1 MRKAV
6 SPISGNNKYLYNG
19 KELQDELGQYDYGA
33 RFYDPVIGRFSAV
46 DPKASKMP
54 SWSPY
59 SAFYNNTIRFIDPD
73 GQEPTPAEAARMAA
87 HVYGDKKDNILTGGW
102 RVSSRD
108 FGLKGKDLNNVATG
122 LKSLVYERVIN
133 GKVIEYTYA
142 TAGTELS
149 WKDVG
154 ADVKQPLGLSDQYAK
169 AAKNAEKISGKLG
182 SIELTYV
189 GHSLGGGEAALN
201 ALVTDRK
208 AITFNAAGV
217 SDITKF
223 VEGTWKTPFKSEG
236 KIDAFIMATDPLN
249 NIQNNTTLPD
259 INGNRHYL
267 MPTDASS
274 IYNGHSIDNVLKNYG
289 VKNPYKYK
297 K

>member
-1 MRKAV
+1 M
-6 SPISGNNKYLYNG
+6 
-19 KELQDELGQYDYGA
+19 
-33 RFYDPVIGRFSAV
+33 
-46 DPKASKMP
+46 
-54 SWSPY
+54 
-59 SAFYNNTIRFIDPD
+59 
-73 GQEPTPAEAARMAA
+73 
-87 HVYGDKKDNILTGGW
+87 
-102 RVSSRD
+102 
-108 FGLKGKDLNNVATG
+108 
-122 LKSLVYERVIN
+122 
-133 GKVIEYTYA
+133 
-142 TAGTELS
+142 
-149 WKDVG
+149 
-154 ADVKQPLGLSDQYAK
+154 
-169 AAKNAEKISGKLG
+169 
-182 SIELTYV
+182 
-189 GHSLGGGEAALN
+189 
-201 ALVTDRK
+201 VTDRK